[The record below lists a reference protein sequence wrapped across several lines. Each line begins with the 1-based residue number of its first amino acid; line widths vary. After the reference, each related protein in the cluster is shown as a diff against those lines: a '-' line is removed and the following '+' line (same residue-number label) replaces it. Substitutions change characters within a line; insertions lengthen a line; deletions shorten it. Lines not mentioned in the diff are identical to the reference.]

1 MGSIA
6 VNENSTLE
14 FQSCKQELH
23 DVKASINRRQNIKNV
38 FVFSQLTNVVQ
49 PITQMG
55 QYQIC
60 KHTVF
65 EVVKLKKD
73 SQKCL

>member
-23 DVKASINRRQNIKNV
+23 DVTAAINRRQNIKNV

-49 PITQMG
+49 PVTQMG
-55 QYQIC
+55 
-60 KHTVF
+60 
-65 EVVKLKKD
+65 
-73 SQKCL
+73 